1 MLDAREQGRGRQ
13 PGIRPA
19 HTAYPRGTLLWE
31 LSGLAGTDPA
41 SADHARSALLRAG
54 TARSYEAGEIMLLEG
69 ATDTFVLVLLNGFTK
84 VTTTDDQDTTALVDI
99 RAAGDVMGETAAFDN
114 EPRSATVRAAER
126 VSVRRISQDEW
137 LAWLA
142 RYQAAGLAVSRSLAH
157 RSRTAVRR
165 RTQFTRGP
173 VIARLCRAVLDLTEQ
188 YGTRTPGGLSVRPGL
203 THAEWGEFIGARE
216 RRVQHALQELRAAQ
230 AVSYGRCRLTV
241 HSVPTLRQIAAT
253 P

>member
-1 MLDAREQGRGRQ
+1 M
-13 PGIRPA
+13 IRPA
-19 HTAYPRGTLLWE
+19 PAGCPRGTLLSE
-31 LSGLAGTDPA
+31 LNGAAGTDPV
-41 SADHARSALLRAG
+41 SAVHARSALLQAG

-69 ATDTFVLVLLNGFTK
+69 ATDTFVLVLLNGFAK
-84 VTTTDDQDTTALVDI
+84 VTTTDDQGVTFLVDI
-99 RAAGDVMGETAAFDN
+99 RAAGDVLGETAAFDN
-114 EPRSATVRAAER
+114 EPRSATVTAAER

-137 LAWLA
+137 LGWLA
-142 RYQAAGLAVSRSLAH
+142 RYPAAGLAVSRSMAH

-188 YGTRTPGGLSVRPGL
+188 YGARTPEGLSVRPGL

-216 RRVQHALQELRAAQ
+216 RRVQHALQELRTAR

-241 HSVPTLRQIAAT
+241 HSVPALRTIAAAH
-253 P
+253 

>member
-1 MLDAREQGRGRQ
+1 M
-13 PGIRPA
+13 
-19 HTAYPRGTLLWE
+19 WE
-31 LSGLAGTDPA
+31 LNGGAGTDPA

-54 TARSYEAGEIMLLEG
+54 TARTYDAGEIMLLEG
-69 ATDTFVLVLLNGFTK
+69 ATDTFVLVLLNGFAK
-84 VTTTDDQDTTALVDI
+84 VTTTDDQGATALVDI

-114 EPRSATVRAAER
+114 EPRSATVTAAEP

-137 LAWLA
+137 LGWLA
-142 RYQAAGLAVSRSLAH
+142 RQAAGMAVSRTLAH

-173 VIARLCRAVLDLTEQ
+173 VIVRLCRAVLDLTEQ
-188 YGTRTPGGLSVRPGL
+188 YGARTTEGLSVRPGL

-216 RRVQHALQELRAAQ
+216 RRVQHALQELRAEG

-241 HSVPTLRQIAAT
+241 HSVPALRRIAAAH
-253 P
+253 